1 MVSHLSSWF
10 TRGASHGHRGAG
22 SAVVAGLIG
31 PDSGSIGLARFF
43 CFFQK
48 INQGGHPNVPTSV
61 NRLTVIGT
69 GDRREES

>member
-43 CFFQK
+43 LFFPK
-48 INQGGHPNVPTSV
+48 
-61 NRLTVIGT
+61 
-69 GDRREES
+69 D